1 MATPLRRDF
10 PYYRGEPVG
19 LSGFGWALVLGG
31 CVAGFLALL
40 LTPRGEAGQVI
51 GLVGPLLF
59 VSLPLAGLV
68 LASGRGWTALLPR
81 PTWRDLLLGLAFMPL
96 TLLASGV
103 VAFFYGKIG
112 LAHANPATEI
122 VARLPGVE
130 RMIFL
135 AGTAPQLLG
144 EELVT
149 ILPLLGLLT
158 LCHRRL
164 GLPRGVSIA
173 IAWVV
178 SAMIF
183 GALHLSTYGWDLVQV
198 LLVIGVARLVLTIP
212 YLLTKSVWASFTAHV
227 CLDWSIF
234 TLVLLQGLRP

>member
-1 MATPLRRDF
+1 MATRLRRDF
-10 PYYRGEPVG
+10 PYYRGEPVA
-19 LSGFGWALVLGG
+19 LSGFGWGMALGG
-31 CVAGFLALL
+31 CVAGFLALIL
-40 LTPRGEAGQVI
+40 IPRGEAGQAL

-59 VSLPLAGLV
+59 VGLPLVGLA
-68 LASGRGWTALLPR
+68 LAAGRGWTALFPR
-81 PTWRDLLLGLAFMPL
+81 PTGRDLLLGLAFMPV
-96 TLLASGV
+96 TLLVSGV
-103 VAFFYGKIG
+103 VAFFYSKAG
-112 LAHANPATEI
+112 LAHANPAAEI
-122 VARLPGVE
+122 LVQLPGVE
-130 RMIFL
+130 RAIFL

-149 ILPLLGLLT
+149 ILPLLAVLT

-164 GLPRGVSIA
+164 GVPRTVAIA

-183 GALHLSTYGWDLVQV
+183 GALHLSTYGWNLVQV

-212 YLLTKSVWASFTAHV
+212 YLLTRSVWSSFVAHI

-234 TLVLLQGLRP
+234 ALVLLQGARA